1 MGYYFVPPVR
11 QQEPTSPGAARG
23 YWPLDFSRV
32 SLELS
37 PTGRVSVGT
46 LSTQASR
53 VRKQIVMIV
62 EHRSAAI
69 SKMAASRTIVPPEL
83 RSGIAFNFVVGT
95 EVRILSI
102 VSKILFRFVFK
113 ILFRHVLARAWTAR
127 RRLSSR
133 ALLRVCVRIF

>member
-1 MGYYFVPPVR
+1 MAHGFGSHVRWPSLLGLLIVAPIEMGYYFVPPVR
-11 QQEPTSPGAARG
+11 QQGPTSPGAARG

-83 RSGIAFNFVVGT
+83 RSGLAFNFVVGT
-95 EVRILSI
+95 EVRNRG
-102 VSKILFRFVFK
+102 VWRG
-113 ILFRHVLARAWTAR
+113 
-127 RRLSSR
+127 
-133 ALLRVCVRIF
+133 